1 MNVKRMWFPT
11 HGRLT
16 RRVSAQRRNGWVFRG
31 QVASGIL
38 GLILVH
44 LVYEHIEPLADI
56 DVHARLRRLPDST
69 ARVPGRSARG
79 YPGSLARAVAAPS
92 GR

>member
-11 HGRLT
+11 HGRLQ
-16 RRVSAQRRNGWVFRG
+16 RRVISQREKGMAFRG

-44 LVYEHIEPLADI
+44 LVYE
-56 DVHARLRRLPDST
+56 DVTQPA
-69 ARVPGRSARG
+69 
-79 YPGSLARAVAAPS
+79 
-92 GR
+92 

>member
-11 HGRLT
+11 HGRLQ
-16 RRVSAQRRNGWVFRG
+16 RRVIGQKQNGWAFRG

-44 LVYEHIEPLADI
+44 LVYEQVGEQ
-56 DVHARLRRLPDST
+56 LP
-69 ARVPGRSARG
+69 
-79 YPGSLARAVAAPS
+79 
-92 GR
+92 

>member
-16 RRVSAQRRNGWVFRG
+16 RRVSAQRQNGWVFRG

-44 LVYEHIEPLADI
+44 LVYEHVEPK
-56 DVHARLRRLPDST
+56 PE
-69 ARVPGRSARG
+69 G
-79 YPGSLARAVAAPS
+79 
-92 GR
+92 